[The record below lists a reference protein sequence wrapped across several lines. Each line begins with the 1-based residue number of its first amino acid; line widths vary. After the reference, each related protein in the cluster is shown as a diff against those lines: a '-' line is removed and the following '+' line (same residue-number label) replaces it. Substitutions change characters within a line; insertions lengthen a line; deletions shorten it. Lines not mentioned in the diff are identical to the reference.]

1 MVFPLRLT
9 AVLVCALLAAAAL
22 LFAPVALAADDER
35 PLTAGEF
42 NRLMEP
48 RDRKLEELD
57 KEVGEL
63 SENMTALMVQMSA
76 LVVQVSN
83 LVEAVDKQ
91 GERIDRVEDR
101 LDNLFLAV
109 LGAIAVLAAGLMGIV
124 GTLLVLIFRRPKIP
138 ASDDKSV
145 SAQAPSSSQPT
156 LVVLGNL
163 PDGWVGENI
172 TDLRF
177 TDIRSAE
184 SRDSQ

>member
-9 AVLVCALLAAAAL
+9 AVLVCAFLAAAAL

-83 LVEAVDKQ
+83 LVKAVDKQ

-101 LDNLFLAV
+101 LYQLLFVV
-109 LGAIAVLAAGLMGIV
+109 LAGLMGIV
-124 GTLLVLIFRRPKIP
+124 GALLVLIFRQPKTP
-138 ASDDKSV
+138 APADKDASEG
-145 SAQAPSSSQPT
+145 SS
-156 LVVLGNL
+156 
-163 PDGWVGENI
+163 
-172 TDLRF
+172 
-177 TDIRSAE
+177 RSASAAPVGFE
-184 SRDSQ
+184 HPPDKDPSYPTSSFQ

>member
-83 LVEAVDKQ
+83 LVKAVDKQ

-101 LDNLFLAV
+101 LDQLLFV
-109 LGAIAVLAAGLMGIV
+109 LLAGLMGIV
-124 GTLLVLIFRRPKIP
+124 GTLLVLRFQRPKTP
-138 ASDDKSV
+138 APADKSA
-145 SAQAPSSSQPT
+145 SARASRSASSS
-156 LVVLGNL
+156 LVVHENL
-163 PDGWVGENI
+163 PDKLPGEYPVSS
-172 TDLRF
+172 TSRF
-177 TDIRSAE
+177 
-184 SRDSQ
+184 Q

>member
-1 MVFPLRLT
+1 MFSPLRLT
-9 AVLVCALLAAAAL
+9 AVFVCAFLAAAAL

-48 RDRKLEELD
+48 RDRKLDELD

-83 LVEAVDKQ
+83 LVKAVDKQ

-101 LDNLFLAV
+101 LDNLYLAV
-109 LGAIAVLAAGLMGIV
+109 LSAIAVLAAGLMGIV
-124 GTLLVLIFRRPKIP
+124 GALSVLIFRQPKTP
-138 ASDDKSV
+138 ALAGKASV
-145 SAQAPSSSQPT
+145 AAEAPRSQT
-156 LVVLGNL
+156 VAFITQS
-163 PDGWVGENI
+163 GENYPGP
-172 TDLRF
+172 RP
-177 TDIRSAE
+177 R
-184 SRDSQ
+184 RPR